1 MLKSIQARLWASVYT
16 VAFVTNVPATVRPSG
31 ERGEAYAAAGLKDLA
46 IQNYEKSVQLN
57 PKNENGKAALAKLK
71 GR

>member
-1 MLKSIQARLWASVYT
+1 MLRQTKG
-16 VAFVTNVPATVRPSG
+16 F
-31 ERGEAYAAAGLKDLA
+31 A